1 MDIEL
6 LYFAEFKDITG
17 KEKENFNLNNSN
29 LIELI
34 DQLFLKYNSIK
45 KLIWDDQTNN
55 LKKYVSIAVNGEM
68 AKSKNKLLTELSDG
82 DKIAFLLPISGGWE
96 NLKNKIVPQI
106 KSGIYSKGSI
116 TLENIIKSIKSH
128 HNIEDVGSILTF
140 TGIVRKTSNNG
151 KPVKG
156 LKIDAYIEMANKSIE
171 KICEEIRL
179 FHSRR

>member
-45 KLIWDDQTNN
+45 KLIWDEQANN

-68 AKSKNKLLTELSDG
+68 AKSKNKLLTKLSDG
-82 DKIAFLLPISGGWE
+82 DKIAFLLPISGG
-96 NLKNKIVPQI
+96 
-106 KSGIYSKGSI
+106 
-116 TLENIIKSIKSH
+116 
-128 HNIEDVGSILTF
+128 
-140 TGIVRKTSNNG
+140 
-151 KPVKG
+151 
-156 LKIDAYIEMANKSIE
+156 
-171 KICEEIRL
+171 
-179 FHSRR
+179 